1 MCLIQYRYMGF
12 VYRVGAN
19 VKSGFQGYRDHRTVV
34 TLQPQ
39 KGLQQ
44 TLCTGEKG
52 EEGRGEE
59 EGRGGG
65 GEEEEEEGEGEEEG
79 RKGREGKEEG
89 KGREGKEEGKGRN
102 RHGFHLQLYVHNR
115 AISNLALMSY
125 RDLIM
130 DPHSPGSTGSRRPVS
145 TQQQLLRHRLHP

>member
-1 MCLIQYRYMGF
+1 M
-12 VYRVGAN
+12 
-19 VKSGFQGYRDHRTVV
+19 V

-39 KGLQQ
+39 RGPPQ

-59 EGRGGG
+59 EEGRRRGGGG

-115 AISNLALMSY
+115 AIPNLALMSY
-125 RDLIM
+125 RDLIV
-130 DPHSPGSTGSRRPVS
+130 DPHSPGSTRS
-145 TQQQLLRHRLHP
+145 